1 MQPHCSVSQPSSIL
15 SFILTLSFS
24 LLSQFWSFLQ
34 FNSISTLSLS
44 RNRNRAA
51 NLGRRH
57 RNLASDTAAAMAE
70 LPENRRRS
78 SSSSS
83 SSSNL
88 SVRVERGAGNGSTS
102 KDGVVEESS
111 DAVNANGSSS
121 SASGYYNSLSL
132 SHSLSHILD
141 KAICV

>member
-1 MQPHCSVSQPSSIL
+1 
-15 SFILTLSFS
+15 
-24 LLSQFWSFLQ
+24 
-34 FNSISTLSLS
+34 
-44 RNRNRAA
+44 
-51 NLGRRH
+51 
-57 RNLASDTAAAMAE
+57 MAE

-141 KAICV
+141 KAIRV